1 MVYVIKYQVK
11 AYLKEAKMRMAT
23 QTYEALDKK
32 IEQLLDAAV
41 LRARK
46 NKKLT
51 VRPYDL

>member
-1 MVYVIKYQVK
+1 MVYIIKYQVK
-11 AYLKEAKMRMAT
+11 SYLKEDKMRIAV

-32 IEQLLDAAV
+32 IEAILDAAV

>member
-1 MVYVIKYQVK
+1 MGYVIKYHVK
-11 AYLKEAKMRMAT
+11 DYLKESKMRMAT
-23 QTYEALDKK
+23 DTFEALDKK
-32 IEQLLDAAV
+32 IEEILDAAV